1 MIRIAG
7 LVLGLGAALLIL
19 PAWADSSPTPLAPS
33 AQRIK
38 GKIGAYDPAT
48 RALSVTTSDKK
59 SVSITLE
66 PDLRVIYDAKRTLND
81 IKAGDFIGTAT
92 LRTADGKLRAQ
103 EVHVFPNSMRGAGE
117 GQYATSEAN
126 PGRAMTNATVAE
138 VNSVAA
144 NKGSIRLT
152 YRGSVTAADG
162 SCTGRAGSGA
172 GCTGESEVQIVPGVP
187 IIALVVG
194 DESLLVPGAAV
205 SLSVISTAAGAL
217 ASSRLTVEK
226 DGVKPIL

>member
-1 MIRIAG
+1 MRIAG
-7 LVLGLGAALLIL
+7 LVLGFGAALLIL
-19 PAWADSSPTPLAPS
+19 PGLADSNTASVAPS
-33 AQRIK
+33 SQRIK
-38 GKIGAYDPAT
+38 GKIDAYDPAA

-59 SVSITLE
+59 SVSISLE

-92 LRTADGKLRAQ
+92 LKTADGKLRAQ
-103 EVHVFPNSMRGAGE
+103 EVHVFPDSMRGAGE
-117 GQYATSEAN
+117 GQYAMSEAN
-126 PGRAMTNATVAE
+126 PNRFMTNATVAE
-138 VNSVAA
+138 VQSIAA
-144 NKGSIRLT
+144 NKGSIKLT
-152 YRGSVTAADG
+152 YRGGVTAADG

-172 GCTGESEVQIVPGVP
+172 GCTGEAEIQIAPGVP

-194 DESLLVPGAAV
+194 DESLLVPGATV
-205 SLSVISTAAGAL
+205 SLSVVSTADGAL

>member
-1 MIRIAG
+1 MRIAG
-7 LVLGLGAALLIL
+7 LALGLCAALLIL
-19 PAWADSSPTPLAPS
+19 PAWADSNPAPVAPS

-38 GKIGAYDPAT
+38 GKIDAYDPAT
-48 RALSVTTSDKK
+48 RALRVATGDKK

-66 PDLRVIYDAKRTLND
+66 ADVRVIYDARRTLND

-92 LRTADGKLRAQ
+92 LKAADGKLRAQ
-103 EVHVFPNSMRGAGE
+103 EVHVFPDSMRGAGE
-117 GQYATSEAN
+117 GQCATSDAN
-126 PGRAMTNATVAE
+126 PNRAMTNATVAE
-138 VNSVAA
+138 VNGVAA
-144 NKGSIRLT
+144 NKGSLKLT
-152 YRGSVTAADG
+152 YRGGAAATDG

-172 GCTGESEVQIVPGVP
+172 GCTGEAEIQIVPGVP
-187 IIALVVG
+187 IIALIVG

-205 SLSVISTAAGAL
+205 SLSVVSTTDGTL